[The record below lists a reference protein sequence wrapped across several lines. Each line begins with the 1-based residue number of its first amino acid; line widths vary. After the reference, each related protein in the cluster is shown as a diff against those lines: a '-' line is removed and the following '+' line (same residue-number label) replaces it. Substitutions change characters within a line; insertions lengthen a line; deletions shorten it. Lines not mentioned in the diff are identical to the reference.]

1 MGEQV
6 PQPRSSI
13 IKEPS
18 QIQSNTNELI
28 PPKPAQTPINYENT
42 PSPMEYENNL
52 PPLPTKYSHPN
63 SETLTSF
70 FSNRNKKNQRQNRK
84 NDLINKKK

>member
-1 MGEQV
+1 MDEQV

-13 IKEPS
+13 IKEPP

-28 PPKPAQTPINYENT
+28 PPKPTQTPINYENT
-42 PSPMEYENNL
+42 TSPMEYENNL
-52 PPLPTKYSHPN
+52 PPLPTKYSQPN

-70 FSNRNKKNQRQNRK
+70 FSNRNKKIK
-84 NDLINKKK
+84 NKIEKII